1 MISLIPHS
9 TNERFIHPTLSTDS
23 RDQSN
28 KSMDGKEM
36 EGNGRRS
43 GNGGRGRKERVSVG
57 KGGKEEM
64 GMNGKR
70 VEEWIRSTCLE
81 IK

>member
-1 MISLIPHS
+1 
-9 TNERFIHPTLSTDS
+9 
-23 RDQSN
+23 
-28 KSMDGKEM
+28 MDGKEM

-43 GNGGRGRKERVSVG
+43 GNGGRRRKERVSVG

-70 VEEWIRSTCLE
+70 VEEWIQSTCLE
-81 IK
+81 IKGDCE